1 MKMRNMAGKIMQ
13 MNKMLKADRNIRKAN
28 TKSILSTFL
37 GIFGAFFQSIF
48 FSLSNFY
55 YGMIGCILGPI
66 YFILVKAYLPYIIF
80 GNIFYCLG
88 GLCGIC
94 LISLIIFDKKNIG
107 IIACFIGIIII
118 IINLIIGYFLFMK
131 KGKRYLIMNLLFA
144 SINGGTIGIFISHLF
159 YKFKKSENISETQ
172 FDKLKKY
179 NSTPINAGNGNND
192 NFKNNFGGA
201 KFD

>member
-1 MKMRNMAGKIMQ
+1 MKMRNMAGKLMQ

-88 GLCGIC
+88 GLCGVC
-94 LISLIIFDKKNIG
+94 LVSLIIFDKNKIG
-107 IIACFIGIIII
+107 IIACFIGVIII
-118 IINLIIGYFLFMK
+118 IINIIIRYFLFIK
-131 KGKRYLIMNLLFA
+131 NGKRYIIMNLLFA
-144 SINGGTIGIFISHLF
+144 SINGGEIGIFISHIF
-159 YKFKKSENISETQ
+159 YKIKKSENISETQ
-172 FDKLKKY
+172 FGKLKKY
-179 NSTPINAGNGNND
+179 NSTPFNTGHGNND
-192 NFKNNFGGA
+192 YFKNNFDKS

>member
-48 FSLSNFY
+48 FSFSNFY

-88 GLCGIC
+88 GLCGVC
-94 LISLIIFDKKNIG
+94 LVSLIIFDKNKIG
-107 IIACFIGIIII
+107 IIACFIGVIII
-118 IINLIIGYFLFMK
+118 IINIIIGYFLFIK
-131 KGKRYLIMNLLFA
+131 NGKRYIIMNLLFA
-144 SINGGTIGIFISHLF
+144 SINGGEIGIFISHIF
-159 YKFKKSENISETQ
+159 YKIKKSENISETQ
-172 FDKLKKY
+172 FGKLKKY
-179 NSTPINAGNGNND
+179 NSTPFNTGHGNND
-192 NFKNNFGGA
+192 YFKNNFDKS

>member
-1 MKMRNMAGKIMQ
+1 MKMRNMAGKLMQ

-88 GLCGIC
+88 GLCGVC
-94 LISLIIFDKKNIG
+94 LVSLIIFDKNKIG
-107 IIACFIGIIII
+107 IIACFIGVIII
-118 IINLIIGYFLFMK
+118 IINIIIGYFLFIK
-131 KGKRYLIMNLLFA
+131 NGKRYIIMNLLFA
-144 SINGGTIGIFISHLF
+144 SINGGEIGIFISHIF
-159 YKFKKSENISETQ
+159 YKIKKSENISETQ
-172 FDKLKKY
+172 FGKLKKY
-179 NSTPINAGNGNND
+179 NSTPFNTGHGNND
-192 NFKNNFGGA
+192 YFKNNFDKS